1 MQDVEKEMMLIA
13 NAGEARSKAM
23 EAIQAAK
30 TKEVDRA
37 RTFLVE
43 ARASSRKAHK
53 IQTSLLQQEASG
65 NKYEVTVLLI
75 HAQDHLMNAITVI
88 DLAETIVDLFEA
100 SQN

>member
-30 TKEVDRA
+30 FKEVDRA
-37 RTFLVE
+37 RTLLAE
-43 ARASSRKAHK
+43 ARVSSRTAHK

-65 NKYEVTVLLI
+65 NKYEVSVLLI

-100 SQN
+100 S

>member
-13 NAGEARSKAM
+13 NAGEARSKAL

-30 TKEVDRA
+30 VKEVDRA
-37 RTFLVE
+37 RSLLAE
-43 ARASSRKAHK
+43 ARVSSRAAHK

-65 NKYEVTVLLI
+65 NKYEVSVLLI

-100 SQN
+100 SRD

>member
-13 NAGEARSKAM
+13 NAGEARSKAL

-30 TKEVDRA
+30 IKEVDRA
-37 RTFLVE
+37 RSLLAE
-43 ARASSRKAHK
+43 ARVSSRAAHK

-65 NKYEVTVLLI
+65 NKYEVSVLLI

-100 SQN
+100 SRD